1 MGKQIK
7 VGLDKIPA
15 PVTKQFTQLVDIEG
29 TKLFDAAG
37 NPLVTEEEAASGA
50 FTSAQNAL
58 SVHVNNGEFDGGY
71 LKVQEQF
78 PETSDVS
85 SSLLGVP
92 RAEEQL
98 SLFADV
104 ATYGLDEEQWSTY
117 AFSDNRNPYQWYQK
131 MNPVY
136 GRRSQPKFYEGST
149 EQALYL
155 SQYPSQYSYPRGP
168 IERREQTPT
177 DQFREY
183 MNFIALG
190 KYFYNTFATIDLTF
204 AEKFFISDDIA
215 YIVDS
220 DDNKLNITWDSSGG
234 GAFVGSGSFHDV
246 KYANEDEQLCYDQIE
261 SWTYFLDLIKDNLD
275 TWPPLNT
282 AITDYKQTG
291 DYDILSNFAKTQC
304 RPGGSPLGD
313 RFAILESKRSFRYQP
328 GRASGFTFGTRMKA
342 DPTSLASVLEWGC
355 SNETDEY
362 MFQLK
367 GSQFNIIRRS
377 TIRMPDDLLVRQ
389 GLRTTDQSTDVVY
402 VKGVN
407 NSQGLHE
414 TVIPRSRFN
423 GDSLLGSGDSGYILS
438 FEDVTMYKIEF
449 SWYGAI
455 GAKFY
460 AYVPVGN
467 GEARWVLLHTFVIE
481 NGLGKPVLN
490 NPDFK
495 FKYLTSCS
503 NSSTLKAPQ
512 FVYKY
517 GSSYYVD
524 GGDEGTVRLATT
536 TVDSKPFST
545 NTAILG
551 ILPKN
556 DILNRDGVKIPNS
569 KKCYPSTVSV
579 SASEPCR
586 IDIEEIKGSPDGI
599 HFNFSPSIVSSGDHP
614 DTRYLDFKF
623 ESPTTVSIASIAN
636 PELTGLTITAG
647 SPNVDGDFTSYAT
660 SIYRGD
666 TLVINGAEYLV
677 ASRSDSRIILQTNV
691 IGISYVGNGTATVLK
706 KLNAQDDKAKI
717 IADGVYGAYV
727 DYGSF
732 ADNRSSR
739 ILMVDRDAKYE
750 LTAQSISRGSK
761 ADGISYVDPKT
772 KDSFSGKLSGFYT
785 IVASKTPIYSNKF
798 KIHWLNPI
806 SRDGTYSS
814 RHFADF
820 GITVTP
826 YLPIEAGTNDGQ
838 EKVEFK
844 TSSSPDTF
852 KSFDIDEYPLLKFSH
867 ASAHYNAIKRATD
880 LEWDSSYGYK
890 FDTDPRLNEKPVT
903 WQGYP
908 NTANR
913 SQAGRIQAVEGEV
926 GVFDYQLAD
935 TNPVVLSDGSD
946 TGYPAGQFYKVTFG
960 NNVSGPDDSS
970 VTLDDSAEIGADFVG
985 TGKFFESK
993 VFRPGTGNNYFY
1005 ASLGNGSTEQ
1015 NLIADLSTGTIQLK
1029 TLTLRDDWKLESR
1042 TESGVARFTDKKF
1055 AILKIVP
1062 FGAQP
1067 FYPVFALKNKAV
1079 INSIVIEE
1087 ITADGV
1093 VKTHNPELITESSQS
1108 NPNISIE
1115 NYGSLGNEDTPC
1127 AFNTVERLESC
1138 KYDTS
1143 TLQPLRPG
1151 TNISSFFVGA
1161 DDPTEIPLD
1170 NIFETDR
1177 RGISRGLLNDKA
1189 IYFKA
1194 TSLSNNSGVIQMTLT
1209 AKEQ

>member
-78 PETSDVS
+78 SETSDVS

-691 IGISYVGNGTATVLK
+691 IGFSSVGNGTATVLK

-750 LTAQSISRGSK
+750 LTAQSINRGSK

-890 FDTDPRLNEKPVT
+890 FDTDPRLNENPVT

-926 GVFDYQLAD
+926 GVFDYQLSD

-1115 NYGSLGNEDTPC
+1115 NYG
-1127 AFNTVERLESC
+1127 
-1138 KYDTS
+1138 
-1143 TLQPLRPG
+1143 
-1151 TNISSFFVGA
+1151 
-1161 DDPTEIPLD
+1161 
-1170 NIFETDR
+1170 IFRKR
-1177 RGISRGLLNDKA
+1177 RYSMC
-1189 IYFKA
+1189 
-1194 TSLSNNSGVIQMTLT
+1194 V
-1209 AKEQ
+1209 